1 PQAVTPSI
9 STMARTT
16 EPVFE
21 RHAPDRVPGLAE
33 TGLVNTR
40 SINTRSVEP
49 ELPEHEDTGRRQYI
63 GREDHNLIPCDLDSA
78 PL

>member
-1 PQAVTPSI
+1 
-9 STMARTT
+9 MARTT

-40 SINTRSVEP
+40 SINTRPINTRSVEP

-63 GREDHNLIPCDLDSA
+63 GREDHNLIPCDFDSA